1 MGEFREDRT
10 VPFYTTHTCH
20 DGIHTGIRGARTGGR
35 SGGKESKV
43 KESSAVFR
51 EGL

>member
-1 MGEFREDRT
+1 MGEFREDRPIP
-10 VPFYTTHTCH
+10 VHPTHTRH